1 MPTGMPTA
9 LSWHETNQRSLMT
22 EVNRVRAAL
31 AAYVASRTG
40 QDVLPAAHADFGQ
53 DSSDPDLQEGAAPVA
68 LDVVCISFGLSAFE
82 RDILL
87 LAAGMEL
94 DAGFASACAAAQGEP
109 RRAYPTFGL
118 ALGALPLA
126 HWSAMIPTAPLRRW
140 RLVEIGQGDTLLTSA
155 LRIDERILHYLTG
168 LSHLDER
175 LAGLVEVVETEGM
188 GSLASTHQRLVD
200 QIAALFSRPSP
211 TSRRPHVQL
220 CGDDELT
227 KRQMAAAVSE
237 ALGCHLYRLAASSL
251 PSAPQE
257 LDMVLRLWTREAVLT
272 RSILLIENEGADAP
286 EAGRD
291 QALNTFLQG
300 VSAPLILSVRERR
313 RSGHCQFLT
322 FEVEPPSHQ
331 ERRHLWTQALDQW
344 GPTLNGAVEAVSQQ
358 FHVSPSL
365 IQAAGVALRAIEAE
379 HGRSPST
386 GEEQADRLWEVCRRQ
401 ARPRLDELAQRIEP
415 SATWEDLVL
424 PEAQRQTL
432 REITIH
438 VRHRHTVYET
448 WGFAAKGMRGLGI
461 SALFVGASGTGKTMA
476 AEVLAH
482 SLRLDLYR
490 IDLSQ
495 VVSKYIGETEKNLR
509 KVFDAAEGGAAIL
522 LFDEA
527 DALFGKR
534 SEVKDSHDRYAN
546 VEVSYLLQRMEAYR
560 GLAILTTNM
569 KAALDVAFMR
579 RIRFVVQFPFPDL
592 AQRAEIWRRIFPQA
606 VPTEGLDWERLARL
620 NVPGGHIR
628 NIAMN
633 ATFLAADAGEAVTM
647 RHLLQAARGEYA
659 KLEKS
664 LTEAEIG
671 RWVP

>member
-1 MPTGMPTA
+1 MATDQQSA

-22 EVNRVRAAL
+22 EVARVRAAL
-31 AAYVASRTG
+31 VAYVASRTG
-40 QDVLPAAHADFGQ
+40 QDLAPAAQADRGQ
-53 DSSDPDLQEGAAPVA
+53 DAPEPDSQEAAAPVA
-68 LDVVCISFGLSAFE
+68 LDVLCAGFGLSAFE
-82 RDILL
+82 RDVLL
-87 LAAGMEL
+87 LTAGMEL
-94 DAGFASACAAAQGEP
+94 DAGFASACAAAQGDA

-118 ALGALPLA
+118 SLAALPHA
-126 HWSAMIPTAPLRRW
+126 HWSAVIPTAPLRRW
-140 RLVEIGQGDTLLTSA
+140 RLVEIGQGDTLLTSV

-168 LSHLDER
+168 LSYLDER
-175 LAGLVEVVETEGM
+175 LAGLMDVVEGEGM
-188 GSLASTHQRLVD
+188 GGLAPTHRRLADHIVS
-200 QIAALFSRPSP
+200 LFSRPSL

-220 CGDDELT
+220 CGDEGLT
-227 KRQMAAAVSE
+227 KRQMAVAVSE
-237 ALGCHLYRLAASSL
+237 ALGCHLYCLAASSL
-251 PSAPQE
+251 PTAPQE
-257 LDMVLRLWTREAVLT
+257 LDMILRLWTREAMLT
-272 RSILLIENEGADAP
+272 RSLLLIECDGTEALEG
-286 EAGRD
+286 GRD
-291 QALNTFLQG
+291 HALTTFLES
-300 VSAPLILSVRERR
+300 VNAPVMLSVRERR

-322 FEVEPPSHQ
+322 LDVEPPSHQ
-331 ERRHLWTQALDQW
+331 ERRHLWAQVLGQW
-344 GPTLNGAVEAVSQQ
+344 GPTLNGAVEAVSRQ
-358 FHVSPSL
+358 FQVGPSL

-379 HGRSPST
+379 HGGPPST
-386 GEEQADRLWEVCRRQ
+386 DQEQADRLWEICRRH

-415 SATWEDLVL
+415 AATWEDLVL
-424 PEAQRQTL
+424 PEAQRQIL
-432 REITIH
+432 REIIMH
-438 VRHRHTVYET
+438 VRHRHMVYET
-448 WGFAAKGMRGLGI
+448 WGFAAKGARGLGI
-461 SALFVGASGTGKTMA
+461 GALFAGASGTGKTMA

-569 KAALDVAFMR
+569 KGALDTAFLR
-579 RIRFVVQFPFPDL
+579 RIRFVVQFPFPDQ

-606 VPTEGLDWERLARL
+606 VPTEGLDLERLARL
-620 NVPGGHIR
+620 NVAGGHIR
-628 NIAMN
+628 NIAMS

-659 KLEKS
+659 KLEKP
-664 LTEAEIG
+664 LTEAETA